1 MRDGIRAL
9 HSKYVEIR
17 RLRLEQEHGSA
28 ADPRPALTRL
38 ARDFPGALRELDA
51 LPFEVIE
58 ARLSEL
64 NRAVDDP
71 VCVEPWMRAQVEY
84 HALTRGALA
93 AKRFLSEQTAIDESM
108 GRDLIRARFAERARD
123 TDAPEEL
130 LAWADDLESIA
141 NPPSGK
147 ITAAVFTKLAARLG
161 VSLALARA
169 LVLPLPSEGVG

>member
-1 MRDGIRAL
+1 MRDGILAL
-9 HSKYVEIR
+9 HSKYIEIR
-17 RLRLEQEHGSA
+17 RLRLEQENGSA

-51 LPFEVIE
+51 LPFDVIE

-64 NRAVDDP
+64 NRAVNDP
-71 VCVEPWMRAQVEY
+71 ECATPWMHAQVEY
-84 HALTRGALA
+84 HALARGALA
-93 AKRFLSEQTAIDESM
+93 AKRFLSEQPAIDE
-108 GRDLIRARFAERARD
+108 RTAARFAERARNA
-123 TDAPEEL
+123 DAPEEL

-141 NPPSGK
+141 HPPAGK